1 MYTVYY
7 RGEIALEVK
16 EKKKRGQKR
25 GVGQR
30 TPFDQIKGIIEKDT
44 KKVEVVEAQ
53 DLFTPIEHKRKSWSR
68 SRRGDT
74 DTILVQL
81 GGVDKIAHDA
91 QILRLEWAIKYP
103 TMSPREFLQDIKG
116 YSFSQIRTI
125 LESTGTAEEWTR
137 EKNNVLDKMT
147 ESVVKRHIDIIAEV
161 QETHIKA
168 SKVGLAKAIEFLSKL
183 SVEPAKDSD
192 GRVIMDG
199 NGRPVWKGYRSIDL
213 MNIMGSIEKAQQIY
227 RRAMGLGND
236 EGMAQILEK
245 IGQLN
250 VQQNVQENHL
260 HIHEAPQSELGQK
273 IEKEMSYDDL
283 LEFIEFRREQK
294 RKQEESTG

>member
-1 MYTVYY
+1 
-7 RGEIALEVK
+7 LELK
-16 EKKKRGQKR
+16 EKKKRGPKK
-25 GVGQR
+25 GEGQR
-30 TPFDQIKGIIEKDT
+30 TGFDKIKSILEDQS
-44 KKVEVVEAQ
+44 KKVEVVAE
-53 DLFTPIEHKRKSWSR
+53 DLFKPIQHKKIT
-68 SRRGDT
+68 RGAHRAPKDA
-74 DTILVQL
+74 IRIEL

-103 TMSPREFLQDIKG
+103 TMSPREFLQDVKG
-116 YSFSQIRTI
+116 YSFSQIRLI
-125 LESTGTAEEWTR
+125 LEKTGTAEEWNR
-137 EKNNVLDKMT
+137 EKNAVLDRMT

-192 GRVIMDG
+192 GRMIMDG

-213 MNIMGSIEKAQQIY
+213 MNIMSSIEKAQVIY

-236 EGMAQILEK
+236 EGGMAQILEK

-294 RKQEESTG
+294 KKQEESTG